1 MSRFLTK
8 LPKPAPLR
16 SMRNPWVLSAFALI
30 LAGCGGEPAPAPPE
44 TPPAAESA
52 TTGTAPAAEIATF
65 GGGCFWCTEAVME
78 RLEGVSDVRSGYMGG
93 HLENPTYEQVCR
105 KDTGHVEVIQLSYDP
120 DKITYDELLD
130 VFWQAHDPTTL
141 DRQGEDRGP
150 QYRSVIFTHTP
161 DQKNRAEL
169 SKRALD
175 DSGKLSGPVVTEI
188 REASTFWLAEEN
200 HQDFYRNNPNF
211 GYCRAVISPK
221 MKKMGFE

>member
-1 MSRFLTK
+1 MRLSRPP
-8 LPKPAPLR
+8 LPPLSLLAFSALLSLSSCSKKPEGSEAKQ
-16 SMRNPWVLSAFALI
+16 
-30 LAGCGGEPAPAPPE
+30 PA
-44 TPPAAESA
+44 TD
-52 TTGTAPAAEIATF
+52 TAPAETAGKTSPAIATF

-78 RLEGVSDVRSGYMGG
+78 RLEGVLDAKSGYMGG
-93 HLENPTYEQVCR
+93 SVENPTYEQVCQ
-105 KDTGHVEVIQLSYDP
+105 KNTGHVEVIQVSFDP

-150 QYRSVIFTHTP
+150 QYRSVIFTHDP

-175 DSGKLSGPVVTEI
+175 ESGKLSNPVATEI
-188 REASTFWLAEEN
+188 REAATFWLAEAN

-221 MKKMGFE
+221 MKKFGFE